1 MATEAPVP
9 GLPAAALQAVASMTG
24 FGASTFEVGTS
35 TWRIEAR
42 SVNHKGLAVRF
53 HAPPEAAL
61 AETSVATVVRQR
73 LQRGSVDIYVSQE
86 SEGSDATEIAIDQ
99 TGLEH
104 LMRALQAIARTLD
117 APPPTLELAMRT
129 GSFVAV
135 KRKTIDPTELQTN
148 LLTGLEQ
155 ALDALVAMR
164 LREGEALAVDLRQRL
179 GRMIFLFDRVGTLA
193 PTVLRDL
200 EERLRARVAEASQRL
215 GVEADQG
222 RIIAEIVVF
231 ADKADITEELVR
243 ARSHIAQFVAML
255 GPTEESERGRRLD
268 FLTQELLRE
277 INTMGSKGRDAAIAT
292 DVVDL
297 KVELE
302 KVREQVQNIA

>member
-1 MATEAPVP
+1 
-9 GLPAAALQAVASMTG
+9 MTG
-24 FGASTFEVGTS
+24 FGASTFRVGTS
-35 TWRIEAR
+35 SWRIEAR

-61 AETSVATVVRQR
+61 AETNVAAAVRQR
-73 LQRGSVDIYVSQE
+73 LQRGSVDIYIAQE
-86 SEGSDATEIAIDQ
+86 SEGTDATEIAIDQ
-99 TGLEH
+99 NGLEH
-104 LMRALQAIARTLD
+104 LMRTLQALARALD
-117 APPPTLELAMRT
+117 APPPTLDLALRT
-129 GSFVAV
+129 GSFVSV
-135 KRKTIDPTELQTN
+135 RRKTIDPNELQAS
-148 LLTGLEQ
+148 LLGGLER
-155 ALDALVAMR
+155 ALDALVTMR
-164 LREGEALAVDLRQRL
+164 LREGEALALDLRQRL
-179 GRMIFLFDRVGTLA
+179 ERMVFLFDRVATLA

-200 EERLRARVAEASQRL
+200 EDRLRTRVAEAAQRL

-222 RIIAEIVVF
+222 RIVAEIVVF
-231 ADKADITEELVR
+231 ADKADISEELVR
-243 ARSHIAQFVAML
+243 ARSHVAQFAAML
-255 GPTEESERGRRLD
+255 GPTEEAERGRRLD